1 MPLVPLQT
9 APVADNVRVVTT
21 APPAETQTQAPV
33 SASPQDQTSVAQT
46 GSAPT
51 QVAIVDEQ
59 TETSLPPL
67 QPAIEEADLPSPSH
81 YEFKNTQVI
90 AAFKE
95 KHGRRV
101 LSAQTGEAMA
111 TAVLGQLGI
120 DPGDESAVRRLQ
132 RKIGA
137 YPDGKFGPE
146 TWGKAIAY
154 LSSRHDRGDVAAQDG
169 LAILLTPTSTGA
181 GGQPVIHQPPPRQ
194 TQPVDPG
201 PALPPPVE
209 QQQPAELTETQVRDV
224 LSGPSSEAMEKQ
236 IDDASYTS
244 SDDVAYNNLTNP
256 SALFAMKPKTVA
268 KSITAMIAGWTTKEE
283 TKAMMTG
290 LRSQAATGK
299 LGETLANLDIGDL
312 KDALS
317 DEQNAELKTMVSD
330 PYSGATAEQAAK
342 F

>member
-1 MPLVPLQT
+1 
-9 APVADNVRVVTT
+9 VADNTRVVTT
-21 APPAETQTQAPV
+21 VPPVDLQTQAPII
-33 SASPQDQTSVAQT
+33 AAPKDQTNVAQT
-46 GSAPT
+46 GTAST
-51 QVAIVDEQ
+51 QVAIVDEPGQ
-59 TETSLPPL
+59 TTLPPL
-67 QPAIEEADLPSPSH
+67 QPAIEEADLPSPSR

-90 AAFKE
+90 SAFKE

-101 LSAQTGEAMA
+101 LSSQTGEAMA
-111 TAVLGQLGI
+111 AAVLGQLGI
-120 DPGDESAVRRLQ
+120 DPGNESAVRRLQ

-154 LSSRHDRGDVAAQDG
+154 LSSRHDRGDAAAQDG

-181 GGQPVIHQPPPRQ
+181 GGQPVIHQPQPRQ
-194 TQPVDPG
+194 TQPVA
-201 PALPPPVE
+201 PAPQQTAPVE
-209 QQQPAELTETQVRDV
+209 PQPAELTETEVRTV

-236 IDDASYTS
+236 LDDASYSS

-256 SALFAMKPKTVA
+256 AALFAMKPKTVA
-268 KSITAMIAGWTTKEE
+268 KSITAMIEGWTTSDE

-290 LRSQAATGK
+290 LRSQAATGQ
-299 LGETLANLDIGDL
+299 LGQTLANLDIGDL

-317 DEQNAELKTMVSD
+317 TEQNAELKTMVSD